1 MIQHLKYARKCAFVC
16 TDHYFKCRIT
26 GLIKSTNYAYIFD
39 INRIFLQKVL
49 SLGVEK
55 LKTYSII
62 PVTPDV
68 LHESMVEYS
77 SPKDKISSLTHEGIL
92 LRLRRGLYSIPR
104 AITGESLSRELI
116 ANHLYGPSYVSFES
130 ALSYYGLIPER
141 VYVTK
146 SATLK
151 RKKAYDTPVGHYQY
165 IHVPEAYY
173 PTGLRLEIIEDA
185 YAYMIASPEK
195 AVCDLIL
202 STSGLRL
209 QSVKSCGEYLLND
222 LRIDIEA
229 IVRFDANII
238 QECMHTGY
246 KRADMRHLLAFI
258 KKIQ

>member
-1 MIQHLKYARKCAFVC
+1 M
-16 TDHYFKCRIT
+16 
-26 GLIKSTNYAYIFD
+26 
-39 INRIFLQKVL
+39 
-49 SLGVEK
+49 EK

-68 LHESMVEYS
+68 LRESMVEYR

-92 LRLRRGLYSIPR
+92 MRLKRGLYSIPR
-104 AITGESLSRELI
+104 ALTGESLSRELI

-130 ALSYYGLIPER
+130 ALSYHGLIPER

-151 RKKAYDTPVGHYQY
+151 RKKAYDTPIGHYQY

-173 PTGLRLEIIEDA
+173 PIGLRLEIIENS
-185 YAYMIASPEK
+185 YAFVIASPEK
-195 AVCDLIL
+195 ALCDLIL

-209 QSVKSCGEYLLND
+209 QSVKSCGEYLIND

-229 IVRFDANII
+229 IGNFNTEII
-238 QECMHTGY
+238 QGCTRAGY
-246 KRADMRHLLAFI
+246 KRSDMQHLLTFI
-258 KKIQ
+258 KKYNNII